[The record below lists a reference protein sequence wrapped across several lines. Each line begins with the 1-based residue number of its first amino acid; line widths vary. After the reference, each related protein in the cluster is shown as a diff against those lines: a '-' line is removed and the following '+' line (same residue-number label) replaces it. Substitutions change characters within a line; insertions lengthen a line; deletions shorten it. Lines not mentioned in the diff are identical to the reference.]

1 MNTIQTILKKYFG
14 YEQFRPLQREI
25 IEHLL
30 GGNDA
35 LVLMPTGSGKS
46 LCYQVPALMLD
57 GTALIISPLIALM
70 KDQVGGLKANGIAAE
85 FLNSSLDAD
94 EEKLLMRDCVEGKVK
109 ILYLS
114 PEKVMSISETFLKN
128 LNVSLIAIDEAHC
141 ISQWGHDFRPEYSQL
156 KILRNL
162 YPAVPLIA
170 LTATADKVTRKDI
183 IRQLGINSDAIF
195 ISSFDRPNLS
205 LSVRQG
211 LSEKEKMSELLGFIK
226 KKPNESGI
234 IYCLSRKK
242 TEQVCARLLEHGI
255 SASFYHAGM
264 ESADRSRVQEEF
276 IKDNTKIICAT
287 IAFGMGI
294 DKSNI
299 RWVVHFNLP
308 KNLEGYY
315 QEIGR
320 SGRDGLPGDTVLYYS
335 LGDLIML
342 TKFAAESG
350 QPELNKE
357 KLLRMQQYAE
367 SGICRRRILLNY
379 FGESFI
385 RNCGNCDVCANPPST
400 TDGTIAAQKALS
412 AVARTNES
420 IGVMM
425 LIYVLRGSHNSELLE
440 KGFDKLKTYGCGKE
454 YSFETWK
461 IFILQFIQLG
471 LLEMAYDE
479 GYTLKITSH
488 GKDILKGNE
497 KVSLVIP
504 RQGETPV
511 PKQRPARS
519 ETNPLFEEL
528 RSLRKL
534 IADSEGLPP
543 YIIFNDKTLSEMSIY
558 APHTRAEMLKITG
571 VSENKMIKYGSDFLK
586 VTSQYS
592 QTFSK
597 NNNDNGVAE
606 VLNNN
611 KLNDFIAEMRRK
623 NMRLTHH
630 TLGKILL
637 GSGRKSVPAGAESL
651 SFFGILKD
659 TTTYKNIGPVLKK
672 YFEENKILNQFEE
685 HEYFNPPHFNHFSN
699 IELSAFKSAIK
710 SLGIKRPDSTI
721 TNAHMLELRK
731 NYPRAYE
738 PWVEEEI
745 RIYSR
750 LIEKTNDPAVLS
762 SVLGRNNA
770 SVTAYYSKV
779 TSDK

>member
-1 MNTIQTILKKYFG
+1 MNTIHTILKKYFG

-30 GGNDA
+30 TRQDA

-46 LCYQVPALMLD
+46 ICYQVPALMLE

-70 KDQVGGLKANGIAAE
+70 KDQVEGLKANGITAE
-85 FLNSSLDAD
+85 FLNSSLDQD
-94 EEKLLMRDCVEGKVK
+94 EEKTLMRECLEGRVK

-114 PEKVMSISETFLKN
+114 PEKVMSVSESFLRN

-156 KILRNL
+156 KILRDL
-162 YPAVPLIA
+162 YPTVPMIA

-183 IRQLGINSDAIF
+183 VRQLEIKSEAVF

-211 LSEKEKMSELLGFIK
+211 LSEKEKMSELLAFIK
-226 KKPNESGI
+226 KRPHESGI

-242 TEQVCARLLEHGI
+242 TEQVCARLLENGI
-255 SASFYHAGM
+255 SALFYHAGM
-264 ESADRSRVQEEF
+264 ESVDRSRVQEAF

-299 RWVVHFNLP
+299 RWVVHYNLP

-320 SGRDGLPGDTVLYYS
+320 SGRDGLPADTLLYYS
-335 LGDLIML
+335 LSDLIML

-412 AVARTNES
+412 AVVRANES

-425 LIYVLRGSHNSELLE
+425 LIYILRGSHNSELLE

-461 IFILQFIQLG
+461 TFILQFIQLG
-471 LLEMAYDE
+471 LLDMAYDE

-488 GKDILKGNE
+488 GKDILKGKE

-504 RQGETPV
+504 GQSETPV
-511 PKQRPARS
+511 TKQRFARP
-519 ETNPLFEEL
+519 EPNKLFEEL

-543 YIIFNDKTLSEMSIY
+543 YIIFNDKTLSEMSVY

-586 VTSQYS
+586 VTSQFP
-592 QTFSK
+592 QTINK
-597 NNNDNGVAE
+597 NNNENGVAE
-606 VLNNN
+606 VLNAV
-611 KLNDFIAEMRRK
+611 KIQEFITEMREK
-623 NMRLTHH
+623 KLRLTHH
-630 TLGKILL
+630 TLGRILL
-637 GSGRKSVPAGAESL
+637 GSGRKSVPTGAESL
-651 SFFGILKD
+651 SFFGVLKD
-659 TTTYKNIGPVLKK
+659 TTTYKNIGLVLKK
-672 YFEENKILNQFEE
+672 YFEENNLINHDFEV
-685 HEYFNPPHFNHFSN
+685 HEFFNPPHFNHFSAN
-699 IELSAFKSAIK
+699 EINALKSEIK
-710 SLGIKRPDSTI
+710 SLGIKKPDATLFP
-721 TNAHMLELRK
+721 HMLELRK
-731 NYPRAYE
+731 KFPRAYE
-738 PWVEEEI
+738 PWGEEEF
-745 RIYSR
+745 RIYR
-750 LIEKTNDPAVLS
+750 QLIEKTNDPAVLS
-762 SVLGRNNA
+762 SVLGRNYA
-770 SVTAYYSKV
+770 SVTAYYLKV
-779 TSDK
+779 TS